1 MTTFQVRCAKCG
13 DKKWPDL
20 PERPERYVCV
30 LCRAVTPEQ
39 RAERREVGKRALATR
54 KRRLGASEDAT

>member
-1 MTTFQVRCAKCG
+1 MTTFQVPCAKCG

-39 RAERREVGKRALATR
+39 RVKRAEIGKRALATR
-54 KRRLGASEDAT
+54 KRRLGASEEAT

>member
-1 MTTFQVRCAKCG
+1 MTTFQLHCAKCG

-39 RAERREVGKRALATR
+39 RAERLEVGRKAAQTR
-54 KRRLGASEDAT
+54 SARRRTPGDAT

>member
-1 MTTFQVRCAKCG
+1 MTTFEIRCAKCG
-13 DKKWPDL
+13 DKKWPNL

-39 RAERREVGKRALATR
+39 REKRLETGQRSAASR
-54 KRRLGASEDAT
+54 KARLRASGDAT